1 MFCCA
6 FGLLGRARGEMRGRA
21 RGHDGMNTFVRLVP
35 ARMRHLEKTNLHS
48 HRESKKTRNNFLHSP
63 PIPIRPCS
71 AVPRAPETHCRLFV
85 RCLFDSASLMCCYQ
99 HTLRLASRSLFHVDS
114 YA

>member
-6 FGLLGRARGEMRGRA
+6 FGLSGRARGEMRGRA
-21 RGHDGMNTFVRLVP
+21 RGQNGMNTFVRLVP
-35 ARMRHLEKTNLHS
+35 ERTRHLEITNLQS
-48 HRESKKTRNNFLHSP
+48 HRESKKTRNNFLLSP

-71 AVPRAPETHCRLFV
+71 AVPRAPKTHCRLFV
-85 RCLFDSASLMCCYQ
+85 CCLFDSASLICCYQ
-99 HTLRLASRSLFHVDS
+99 HTLKLASRSGFQVDS